1 MNTRAA
7 RRQAAAAPL
16 ALAMATAVAL
26 PSIAQASETID
37 LGVIKQEDV
46 RVVQKLLYPK
56 SGRTEIGAH
65 LGIMPFDAYVTTPN
79 VQVSFNQHLSDTL
92 SVSVVGGGGYSFK
105 TSVYRKL
112 ESPSYG
118 VAPYAYRYLGSVL
131 GGVEWAPI
139 YAKMNVNQR
148 IIHFDAYL
156 AGRAGVTIE
165 TSILPSGG
173 TPIAPTLSPG
183 LGMRLFLS
191 PSMALRTEIR
201 DDLMLQARTLTNSTA
216 FKQNANV
223 TLGITILTG
232 GKG

>member
-1 MNTRAA
+1 MKMTA
-7 RRQAAAAPL
+7 RRSLTVLASVVAALGLGPLQAH
-16 ALAMATAVAL
+16 
-26 PSIAQASETID
+26 ASETID

-46 RVVQKLLYPK
+46 KVVQKLLYPK
-56 SGRTEIGAH
+56 AGRAEIGVH
-65 LGIMPFDAYVTTPN
+65 LGIMPFDAYVTSPN
-79 VQVSFNQHLSDTL
+79 VQLSFNQHFTDQLSL
-92 SVSVVGGGGYSFK
+92 SVVAGGGYSFK
-105 TSVYRKL
+105 TSTYKKL
-112 ESPSYG
+112 ESPAYG

-148 IIHFDAYL
+148 IVHFDAYL
-156 AGRAGVTIE
+156 AARAGVTIE

-191 PSMALRTEIR
+191 RSMALRTEIR
-201 DDLMLQARTLTNSTA
+201 DDLMLQARPLSNSTA

-223 TLGITILTG
+223 TVGVTILTG